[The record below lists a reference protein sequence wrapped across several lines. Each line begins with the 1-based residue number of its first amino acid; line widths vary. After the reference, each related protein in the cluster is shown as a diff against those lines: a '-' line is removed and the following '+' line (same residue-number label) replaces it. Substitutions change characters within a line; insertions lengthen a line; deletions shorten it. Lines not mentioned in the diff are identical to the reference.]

1 MYHAAARRASELP
14 DRHRVLERRLG
25 NPAQHRLQEAP
36 RIRHPDAR
44 RLVPDLQ
51 RTGVRAG
58 RRCCRTARAP
68 AARQRRRP
76 GHPRRPGASHRSRA
90 VAGACSACQPCA
102 ARCRRGCA
110 ICAEV
115 VCIEITDDTVD
126 SPLMREAQR
135 PAEALRRI
143 PRPVLLMQLR
153 GAPDAGPPLEPVEH
167 RLQKRMQRRL
177 ACLVVPVQDVHAL
190 GEAEIQVVE
199 LAEAF
204 DMEVDQ
210 SHHRP
215 PFCDCSSAWIP

>member
-1 MYHAAARRASELP
+1 
-14 DRHRVLERRLG
+14 
-25 NPAQHRLQEAP
+25 
-36 RIRHPDAR
+36 
-44 RLVPDLQ
+44 
-51 RTGVRAG
+51 
-58 RRCCRTARAP
+58 
-68 AARQRRRP
+68 
-76 GHPRRPGASHRSRA
+76 
-90 VAGACSACQPCA
+90 
-102 ARCRRGCA
+102 
-110 ICAEV
+110 
-115 VCIEITDDTVD
+115 
-126 SPLMREAQR
+126 MREAQR

-143 PRPVLLMQLR
+143 PRPVLLVQLR

-177 ACLVVPVQDVHAL
+177 AGLVVAVQDVHAL